1 MTCMSD
7 SWLRYPDEE
16 WFDGVSVFVVVVVVT
31 AVPLS
36 DVASQIVEKESYRK
50 AKFKDTV
57 SLYYCTKSQRA
68 CF

>member
-16 WFDGVSVFVVVVVVT
+16 WFDGVSVFVAVVVVT

-50 AKFKDTV
+50 AKL
-57 SLYYCTKSQRA
+57 SLYYCYCTKSQRA